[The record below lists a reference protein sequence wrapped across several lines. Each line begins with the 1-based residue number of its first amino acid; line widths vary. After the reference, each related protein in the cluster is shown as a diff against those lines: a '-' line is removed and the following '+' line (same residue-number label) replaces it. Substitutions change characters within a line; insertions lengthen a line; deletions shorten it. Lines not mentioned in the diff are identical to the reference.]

1 MKRAIIA
8 ILVAAAIILTAKLVS
23 NHDARDQ
30 WNEVR
35 LTRDSLVIDSLSTQ
49 LGWYQNEWQESNDDN
64 EKVN

>member
-1 MKRAIIA
+1 MKNVIIA

-49 LGWYQNEWQESNDDN
+49 LGWYQNEWEQTEDPN